1 MGSGMHYLIVEDE
14 VEMAALIQHAL
25 ENESTKISIAY
36 DGEMAIRKLQSE
48 EFDLA
53 IMDIMIPKI
62 NGLEVAKRIRLA
74 GINLP
79 ILFLTAR
86 DAVTD
91 RVKGLEVG
99 GDDYLVKPFEF
110 IELKARVKALT
121 RRVNKKS
128 KDLFVIGELRV
139 EVSSQRVYL
148 GSKQLTLSPKE
159 FLLLLFLVRN
169 MDISFSRQQILEE
182 VWGTTDFIDPNVVD
196 QYVSYLRKKLDS
208 KNKSPMIETIRGVG
222 YRFNRRVT

>member
-1 MGSGMHYLIVEDE
+1 MHYLIVEDE
-14 VEMAALIQHAL
+14 VEMATLIRHAL
-25 ENESTKISIAY
+25 ENETTKISIAH
-36 DGEMAIRKLQSE
+36 DGEVAIRKLQSE

-62 NGLEVAKRIRLA
+62 DGLEVAKRIRLA

-86 DAVTD
+86 DDVTD

-110 IELKARVKALT
+110 IELKARIKALT

-148 GSKQLTLSPKE
+148 DSKLLTLSPKE
-159 FLLLLFLVRN
+159 FSLLLFLVRN
-169 MDISFSRQQILEE
+169 MDIPFSRQQILEE

-196 QYVSYLRKKLDS
+196 QYISYLRKKLDS
-208 KNKSPMIETIRGVG
+208 KSKPPLIETIRGVG
-222 YRFNRRVT
+222 YRFNKRVV

>member
-1 MGSGMHYLIVEDE
+1 
-14 VEMAALIQHAL
+14 
-25 ENESTKISIAY
+25 
-36 DGEMAIRKLQSE
+36 
-48 EFDLA
+48 
-53 IMDIMIPKI
+53 MIPKI
-62 NGLEVAKRIRLA
+62 DGLEVARRIRLA

-79 ILFLTAR
+79 IIFLTAR
-86 DAVTD
+86 DDVTD

-110 IELKARVKALT
+110 IELKARIKALT

-128 KDLFVIGELRV
+128 KDLFVIGELRI

-148 GSKQLTLSPKE
+148 GSKLITLSPKE

-169 MDISFSRQQILEE
+169 MDMPFSRQQILEE

-196 QYVSYLRKKLDS
+196 QYVSYLRKKIDS
-208 KNKSPMIETIRGVG
+208 KDKSSLIETIRGVG
-222 YRFNRRVT
+222 YRFNKKGI

>member
-1 MGSGMHYLIVEDE
+1 MHYLIVEDE
-14 VEMAALIQHAL
+14 VEMATLIRHAL
-25 ENESTKISIAY
+25 ENETTKISIAH
-36 DGEMAIRKLQSE
+36 DGEVAIRKLQSE

-62 NGLEVAKRIRLA
+62 DGLEVAKRIRLA

-86 DAVTD
+86 DDVTD

-110 IELKARVKALT
+110 IELKARIKALT

-148 GSKQLTLSPKE
+148 DSKLLTLSPKE
-159 FLLLLFLVRN
+159 FSLLLFLVRN
-169 MDISFSRQQILEE
+169 MDIPFSRQQILEE

-196 QYVSYLRKKLDS
+196 QYISYLRKKLDS
-208 KNKSPMIETIRGVG
+208 KSKPPMIETIRGVG
-222 YRFNRRVT
+222 YRFNKRVV

>member
-1 MGSGMHYLIVEDE
+1 MHYLIVEDE
-14 VEMAALIQHAL
+14 VEMATLIRHAL
-25 ENESTKISIAY
+25 ENETTKISIAH
-36 DGEMAIRKLQSE
+36 DGEVAIRKLQSE

-62 NGLEVAKRIRLA
+62 DGLEVAKRIRLA

-86 DAVTD
+86 DDVTD

-110 IELKARVKALT
+110 IELKARIKALT

-148 GSKQLTLSPKE
+148 DSKLLTLSPKE
-159 FLLLLFLVRN
+159 FSLLLFLVRN
-169 MDISFSRQQILEE
+169 MDMPFSRQQILEE

-196 QYVSYLRKKLDS
+196 QYISYLRKKLDS
-208 KNKSPMIETIRGVG
+208 KSKPPLIETIRGVG
-222 YRFNRRVT
+222 YRFNKRVV

>member
-1 MGSGMHYLIVEDE
+1 MHYLIVEDE

-25 ENESTKISIAY
+25 ENENTKISIAY

-148 GSKQLTLSPKE
+148 GAKLLTLSPKE

-169 MDISFSRQQILEE
+169 MDIPFSRQQILEE
-182 VWGTTDFIDPNVVD
+182 VWGATDFIDPNVVD

-208 KNKSPMIETIRGVG
+208 KNRSPMIETIRGVG
-222 YRFNRRVT
+222 YRFNKRAT

>member
-1 MGSGMHYLIVEDE
+1 MHYLIVEDE
-14 VEMAALIQHAL
+14 VEMATLIRHAL
-25 ENESTKISIAY
+25 ENETTKISIAH
-36 DGEMAIRKLQSE
+36 DGEVAIRKLQSE

-62 NGLEVAKRIRLA
+62 DGLEVAKRIRLA

-86 DAVTD
+86 DDVTD

-110 IELKARVKALT
+110 IELKARIKALT

-148 GSKQLTLSPKE
+148 DAKLLTLSPKE
-159 FLLLLFLVRN
+159 FSLLLFLVRN
-169 MDISFSRQQILEE
+169 MDMPFSRQQILEE

-196 QYVSYLRKKLDS
+196 QYISYLRKKLDS
-208 KNKSPMIETIRGVG
+208 KSKPPLIETIRGVG
-222 YRFNRRVT
+222 YRFNKRVV

>member
-1 MGSGMHYLIVEDE
+1 MHYLIVEDE
-14 VEMAALIQHAL
+14 VEMAALIQNAL
-25 ENESTKISIAY
+25 ENENTKISIAY

-62 NGLEVAKRIRLA
+62 DGLEVAKRIRLA

-86 DAVTD
+86 DTVTD

-110 IELKARVKALT
+110 IELKARIKALT

-128 KDLFVIGELRV
+128 KDLYVVGELRL

-148 GSKQLTLSPKE
+148 GSKLLTLSPKE

-169 MDISFSRQQILEE
+169 PDVPFSRMQILEE
-182 VWGTTDFIDPNVVD
+182 VWGASDFIDPNVVD
-196 QYVSYLRKKLDS
+196 QYVSYLRKKIDS

-222 YRFNRRVT
+222 YRFNKRVG

>member
-1 MGSGMHYLIVEDE
+1 MHYLIVEDE
-14 VEMAALIQHAL
+14 VEMATLIQQAL
-25 ENESTKISIAY
+25 ENENTKISIAY
-36 DGEMAIRKLQSE
+36 DGEMAIRKLQSD

-62 NGLEVAKRIRLA
+62 DGLEVAKRIRLA

-128 KDLFVIGELRV
+128 KDLFVFGELRI

-148 GSKQLTLSPKE
+148 ASKLLTLSPKE
-159 FLLLLFLVRN
+159 FLLLVFLVRN
-169 MDISFSRQQILEE
+169 MDVVFSRQQILEE

-208 KNKSPMIETIRGVG
+208 KNRPAMIETIRGVG
-222 YRFNRRVT
+222 YRFNKRVT

>member
-1 MGSGMHYLIVEDE
+1 MGEEMHYLIVEDE
-14 VEMAALIQHAL
+14 VEMAALIQNAL
-25 ENESTKISIAY
+25 ENENTKISIAY
-36 DGEMAIRKLQSE
+36 DGETAIRKLQSE

-62 NGLEVAKRIRLA
+62 DGLEVAKRIRLA
-74 GINLP
+74 GMNLP

-128 KDLFVIGELRV
+128 KDLFVIGDLRV

-148 GSKQLTLSPKE
+148 ESKLLTLSPKE
-159 FLLLLFLVRN
+159 FLLLLFLIRN
-169 MDISFSRQQILEE
+169 MDVPFSRQQILEE
-182 VWGTTDFIDPNVVD
+182 VWGASDFIDPNVVD

-208 KNKSPMIETIRGVG
+208 KNKSSMIETIRGVG
-222 YRFNRRVT
+222 YRFHKRAT

>member
-1 MGSGMHYLIVEDE
+1 MHYLIVEDE
-14 VEMAALIQHAL
+14 VEMAALIQSAL
-25 ENESTKISIAY
+25 ENETTKISIAY

-62 NGLEVAKRIRLA
+62 DGLEVAKRIRLA

-99 GDDYLVKPFEF
+99 DDYLVKPFEF
-110 IELKARVKALT
+110 IELKARIKALT

-128 KDLFVIGELRV
+128 KNLFVIGELRV

-148 GSKQLTLSPKE
+148 DSKLLTLSPKE
-159 FLLLLFLVRN
+159 FSLLLFLVRN
-169 MDISFSRQQILEE
+169 MDVAFSRQQILEE

-196 QYVSYLRKKLDS
+196 QYVSYLRKKLNS
-208 KNKSPMIETIRGVG
+208 KNKPPMIETIRGVG
-222 YRFNRRVT
+222 YRFNKRAI

>member
-1 MGSGMHYLIVEDE
+1 MHYLIVEDE
-14 VEMAALIQHAL
+14 VEMAALIQRAL
-25 ENESTKISIAY
+25 ENETTKISIAH
-36 DGEMAIRKLQSE
+36 DGEAAIRKLQSE
-48 EFDLA
+48 DFDLA

-62 NGLEVAKRIRLA
+62 DGLEVARRIRLA

-79 ILFLTAR
+79 IIFLTAR
-86 DAVTD
+86 DDVTD

-110 IELKARVKALT
+110 IELKARIKALT

-128 KDLFVIGELRV
+128 KDLFVIGELRI

-148 GSKQLTLSPKE
+148 GSKLITLSPKE

-169 MDISFSRQQILEE
+169 MDMPFSRQQILEE

-196 QYVSYLRKKLDS
+196 QYVSYLRKKIDS
-208 KNKSPMIETIRGVG
+208 KDKSSLIETIRGVG
-222 YRFNRRVT
+222 YRFNKKGI

>member
-1 MGSGMHYLIVEDE
+1 MHYLIVEDE
-14 VEMAALIQHAL
+14 VEMATLIRHAL
-25 ENESTKISIAY
+25 ENETTKISIAH
-36 DGEMAIRKLQSE
+36 DGEVAIRKLQSE

-62 NGLEVAKRIRLA
+62 DGLEVAKRIRLA

-86 DAVTD
+86 DDVTD

-110 IELKARVKALT
+110 IELKARIKALT

-148 GSKQLTLSPKE
+148 DSKLLTLSPKE
-159 FLLLLFLVRN
+159 FSLLLFLVRN
-169 MDISFSRQQILEE
+169 MDIPFSRQQILEE

-208 KNKSPMIETIRGVG
+208 KSKPPMIETIRGVG
-222 YRFNRRVT
+222 YRFNKRVV

>member
-1 MGSGMHYLIVEDE
+1 MHYLIVEDE
-14 VEMAALIQHAL
+14 VEMATLIRNAL
-25 ENESTKISIAY
+25 ENENTKISIAH
-36 DGEMAIRKLQSE
+36 DGEVAIRKLQSE

-62 NGLEVAKRIRLA
+62 DGLEVAKRIRLA

-86 DAVTD
+86 DDVTD

-110 IELKARVKALT
+110 IELKARIKALT

-139 EVSSQRVYL
+139 EVSTQRVYL
-148 GSKQLTLSPKE
+148 DSKLLTLSPKE
-159 FLLLLFLVRN
+159 FSLLLFLVRN
-169 MDISFSRQQILEE
+169 MDMPFSRQQILEE

-208 KNKSPMIETIRGVG
+208 KSKPPLIETIRGVG
-222 YRFNRRVT
+222 YRFNKRVV

>member
-1 MGSGMHYLIVEDE
+1 MHYLIVEDE
-14 VEMAALIQHAL
+14 VEMATLIRHAL
-25 ENESTKISIAY
+25 ENENTKISVAH
-36 DGEMAIRKLQSE
+36 DGEVAIRKLQSE

-62 NGLEVAKRIRLA
+62 DGLEVAKRIRLA

-86 DAVTD
+86 DDVTD

-110 IELKARVKALT
+110 IELKARIKALT

-148 GSKQLTLSPKE
+148 DSKLLTLSPKE
-159 FLLLLFLVRN
+159 FLLLLFLIRN
-169 MDISFSRQQILEE
+169 MDMPFSRQQILEE

-208 KNKSPMIETIRGVG
+208 KSKPPMIETIRGVG
-222 YRFNRRVT
+222 YRFNKRVV

>member
-62 NGLEVAKRIRLA
+62 N
-74 GINLP
+74 
-79 ILFLTAR
+79 
-86 DAVTD
+86 
-91 RVKGLEVG
+91 
-99 GDDYLVKPFEF
+99 
-110 IELKARVKALT
+110 
-121 RRVNKKS
+121 
-128 KDLFVIGELRV
+128 VIGELRV

-196 QYVSYLRKKLDS
+196 QYVSYLRKKIDS